1 MVTTPS
7 GTTPVQ
13 TTAVQPTLSVQEAP
27 VAGAVGIIGLGSR
40 GIGVLERLVTLAAL
54 PDRAGRR
61 LVVEVVDPDGTGVGI
76 HAVDQPDHL
85 LLNTVCA
92 QVSLFPEEAT
102 VGAAVGDRGP
112 NLYEWVTARGLKVAE
127 DGHTLGTEGRPV
139 RPDDFLP
146 RRVLGEYLR
155 WFLRRLLDRV
165 PANVELRFHR
175 ATATG
180 LTTGPD
186 DSRLITLD
194 SGETLRVDTVFL
206 TTGHTPPAA
215 PDPGAPG
222 ATRRIHEIYPP
233 ADAFAAVTAGQTL
246 ALGGTGLSAMDV
258 LASLTVGRGGR
269 YEAVDG
275 GLRYL
280 PSGREPSVL
289 LFSRTGIP
297 FRARPADNRTGGP
310 YRPVLFT
317 PQTLDRLRAAG
328 AGSPLD
334 LHGDVL
340 PLIRAEMRSA
350 FHRLGAALAGG
361 ADAERTLTERLRA
374 AADAGTLDDE
384 LNALDVEHAERFGHF
399 DPQELLFPDSAE
411 FDSADAYRKWYEER
425 LRSDLVEAR
434 LGLGGSPVKA
444 GLEVLRDLRDVVRHA
459 VDFGGLDEHSHD
471 EFYGSFTATLNRS
484 VTGPQLDRHEELLA
498 LLEAGIVSVPFGPA
512 PRVEWDGT
520 VWRISSTRL
529 GTGHEAPA
537 DWLAYATSGQ
547 PDVEAT
553 GSPLLAGL
561 VASGRIR
568 RHRPG
573 ALSSRGVDITAD
585 QHPVAADGRPDRK
598 VRVLGPLCEGATF
611 YNHYVPSPGGRNRA
625 LADADRCVT
634 AVLAELDAAT
644 PTATPIETRTAIP
657 AAPETPTATPNAAE
671 TPTEIITR
679 SPAQ

>member
-1 MVTTPS
+1 MQAE
-7 GTTPVQ
+7 PVQ
-13 TTAVQPTLSVQEAP
+13 TTAVRTTAVRTTP
-27 VAGAVGIIGLGSR
+27 VRQTPVTGTIGIIGLGSR
-40 GIGVLERLVTLAAL
+40 GIGVLERLVTLAAR

-61 LVVEVVDPDGTGVGI
+61 LVVEVIDPDGSGVGI

-112 NLYEWVTARGLKVAE
+112 DLYEWVTARGLKVAE
-127 DGHTLGTEGRPV
+127 DGHTLGAEGRPV

-165 PANVELRFHR
+165 PQNVEIRFHR
-175 ATATG
+175 ATATS
-180 LTTGPD
+180 LSAGPD

-215 PDPGAPG
+215 HDPGAPG
-222 ATRRIHEIYPP
+222 ASRRIHEIYPP
-233 ADAFAAVTAGQTL
+233 ARAFEDVTAGQTV

-258 LASLTVGRGGR
+258 LASLTLGRGGR
-269 YEAVDG
+269 YEAVEG

-280 PSGREPSVL
+280 PSGREPSIL

-297 FRARPADNRTGGP
+297 FRARPADNRTDGP
-310 YRPVLFT
+310 YRPVVFT
-317 PQTLDRLRAAG
+317 PETLDRLRAAG
-328 AGSPLD
+328 GDRPLD
-334 LHGDVL
+334 LHGDLL
-340 PLIRAEMRSA
+340 PLIRAEMRGA
-350 FHRLGAALAGG
+350 FHRRGAALAGG
-361 ADAERTLTERLRA
+361 TDAERALTERLRA
-374 AADAGTLDDE
+374 AADEGTLDDE
-384 LNALDVEHAERFGHF
+384 LNALDLAHAERFGHF

-434 LGLGGSPVKA
+434 LGLGGSPTKA

-459 VDFGGLDEHSHD
+459 VDFGGLDEPSHD

-529 GTGHEAPA
+529 GTAHAAPA

-561 VASGRIR
+561 MASGRIR

-573 ALSSRGVDITAD
+573 ALSSRGVDITVD
-585 QHPVAADGRPDRK
+585 QHPVGADGRPDRK

-634 AVLAELDAAT
+634 AVLAELDAVAAAVT
-644 PTATPIETRTAIP
+644 ETVNQTVSVNQTETETAG
-657 AAPETPTATPNAAE
+657 
-671 TPTEIITR
+671 
-679 SPAQ
+679 SPAP

>member
-1 MVTTPS
+1 VVTTSPQRTRAA
-7 GTTPVQ
+7 GT
-13 TTAVQPTLSVQEAP
+13 
-27 VAGAVGIIGLGSR
+27 VGIIGLGSR
-40 GIGVLERLVTLAAL
+40 GIGVLERLVTLAAR
-54 PDRAGRR
+54 PDWAGRR

-102 VGAAVGDRGP
+102 VGAAVGDQGP
-112 NLYEWVTARGLKVAE
+112 NLYEWVTARGLKVAA
-127 DGHTLGTEGRPV
+127 DGYALGTEGRPV
-139 RPDDFLP
+139 RPDDYLP
-146 RRVLGEYLR
+146 RRVLGEYLD

-165 PANVELRFHR
+165 PDHVEIRFHR
-175 ATATG
+175 AEATG
-180 LTTGPD
+180 LSAGPD
-186 DSRLITLD
+186 DSRRITLD
-194 SGETLRVDTVFL
+194 TGETLRVDTVFL

-222 ATRRIHEIYPP
+222 ASRRIHAIYPP
-233 ADAFAAVTAGQTL
+233 AAAFADVTAGQTV

-258 LASLTVGRGGR
+258 LASLTLGRGGR
-269 YEAVDG
+269 YEAIDD

-280 PSGREPSVL
+280 PSGREPRIL

-297 FRARPADNRTGGP
+297 FRARPATNRTGGP
-310 YRPVLFT
+310 YEPVVLT
-317 PQTLDRLRAAG
+317 PEALDRLRSARDDRA
-328 AGSPLD
+328 LD
-334 LHGDVL
+334 LHGDLL
-340 PLIRAEMRSA
+340 PLIRAEMRIA
-350 FHRLGAALAGG
+350 FHRRGAALARGT
-361 ADAERTLTERLRA
+361 DAEHTLTARLRA
-374 AADAGTLDDE
+374 AADAGSLDAE
-384 LNALDVEHAERFGHF
+384 LSALDLEHAERFGHF

-411 FDSADAYRKWYEER
+411 FDSGDAYRKWYEER

-434 LGLGGSPVKA
+434 LGLEGSPTKA
-444 GLEVLRDLRDVVRHA
+444 GLEVLRDLREVVRYA
-459 VDFGGLDEHSHD
+459 VDFGGLDENSHD

-484 VTGPQLDRHEELLA
+484 VTGPQLDRHDELLA

-529 GTGHEAPA
+529 GTPHSAPA

-553 GSPLLAGL
+553 GSPLLADL
-561 VASGRIR
+561 MASGRIR

-573 ALSSRGVDITAD
+573 ASSSRGVDITAD
-585 QHPVAADGRPDRK
+585 QHPVTADGRPDRK

-625 LADADRCVT
+625 LADADRC
-634 AVLAELDAAT
+634 AAAALAELAAVT
-644 PTATPIETRTAIP
+644 E
-657 AAPETPTATPNAAE
+657 PET
-671 TPTEIITR
+671 TR
-679 SPAQ
+679 SLAQ

>member
-1 MVTTPS
+1 MTTS
-7 GTTPVQ
+7 LQ
-13 TTAVQPTLSVQEAP
+13 TTSPQTTSLRQPPGT
-27 VAGAVGIIGLGSR
+27 VGIIGLGSR
-40 GIGVLERLVTLAAL
+40 GIGVLERLVTLAAR
-54 PDRAGRR
+54 PERADRR

-102 VGAAVGDRGP
+102 VGAALGDQGP
-112 NLYEWVTARGLKVAE
+112 DLYEWVTARGLKVAE
-127 DGHTLGTEGRPV
+127 DGHTLGAEGRPV
-139 RPDDFLP
+139 RPDDYLP
-146 RRVLGEYLR
+146 RRVLGEYLG

-165 PANVELRFHR
+165 PENVEIRFHR
-175 ATATG
+175 AAATS
-180 LTTGPD
+180 LSAAPD
-186 DSRLITLD
+186 DSRQITLD
-194 SGETLRVDTVFL
+194 TGETLRVDTVFL
-206 TTGHTPPAA
+206 TTGHTPQAA
-215 PDPGAPG
+215 PDPQAPG
-222 ATRRIHEIYPP
+222 ASRRIHEIYPP
-233 ADAFAAVTAGQTL
+233 AAAFADVTADQTV
-246 ALGGTGLSAMDV
+246 ALGGTGLSGMDV
-258 LASLTVGRGGR
+258 LASLTLGRGGR
-269 YEAVDG
+269 YEAIDG
-275 GLRYL
+275 DLRYLRYL
-280 PSGREPSVL
+280 PSGREPRIL

-297 FRARPADNRTGGP
+297 FRARPAANHTGGP
-310 YRPVLFT
+310 YRPVVFT
-317 PQTLDRLRAAG
+317 PQALDRLRSAG
-328 AGSPLD
+328 DDRPLD
-334 LHGDVL
+334 LHGDLL
-340 PLIRAEMRSA
+340 PLIRTEMRIA
-350 FHRLGAALAGG
+350 FHRRGAALARGT
-361 ADAERTLTERLRA
+361 DAEHTLTARLRE

-384 LNALDVEHAERFGHF
+384 LRALDLDHAERFGHF

-411 FDSADAYRKWYEER
+411 FDSGDAYRKWYEQR

-434 LGLGGSPVKA
+434 LGLGGSPTKA
-444 GLEVLRDLRDVVRHA
+444 GLEVLRDLRDVVRYA
-459 VDFGGLDEHSHD
+459 VDFGGLDENSHD
-471 EFYGSFTATLNRS
+471 EFYGSFTATINRS

-498 LLEAGIVSVPFGPA
+498 LLEAGIVNVPFGPA

-529 GTGHEAPA
+529 GTLHSAPA

-553 GSPLLAGL
+553 GSPLLADL

-573 ALSSRGVDITAD
+573 ARSSRGVDITAD

-634 AVLAELDAAT
+634 AVLAELAAGT
-644 PTATPIETRTAIP
+644 E
-657 AAPETPTATPNAAE
+657 PETTW
-671 TPTEIITR
+671 

>member
-1 MVTTPS
+1 M
-7 GTTPVQ
+7 Q
-13 TTAVQPTLSVQEAP
+13 AAAVQPDSSVQESPDSSVQGTP
-27 VAGAVGIIGLGSR
+27 VAGTVGIVGLGSR
-40 GIGVLERLVTLAAL
+40 GIGVLERLVTHAAS
-54 PDRAGRR
+54 PERAGRR
-61 LVVEVVDPDGTGVGI
+61 LVVEVVDPDGSGVGI

-112 NLYEWVTARGLKVAE
+112 NLYEWVTARGLKVAD
-127 DGHTLGTEGRPV
+127 DGHTLGAEGRPV

-165 PANVELRFHR
+165 PGNVEIRFHR
-175 ATATG
+175 ATATS
-180 LTTGPD
+180 LSTGPD

-194 SGETLRVDTVFL
+194 TGETLRVDTVFL

-215 PDPGAPG
+215 PDPQAPG
-222 ATRRIHEIYPP
+222 ASRRIHEIYPP
-233 ADAFAAVTAGQTL
+233 ADAFADVTAGQTL

-280 PSGREPSVL
+280 PSGREPSIL

-310 YRPVLFT
+310 YRPVVFS

-328 AGSPLD
+328 GDRPLD
-334 LHGDVL
+334 LHGDLL

-384 LNALDVEHAERFGHF
+384 LTALDVEHAERFGHF
-399 DPQELLFPDSAE
+399 DPQELLFPDSAA

-434 LGLGGSPVKA
+434 LGLGGSPTKA

-459 VDFGGLDEHSHD
+459 VDFGGLDENSHD

-484 VTGPQLDRHEELLA
+484 VTGPQLDRHEELFA

-529 GTGHEAPA
+529 GTGYEAPA

-553 GSPLLAGL
+553 GSPLLADL
-561 VASGRIR
+561 LASGRIR

-634 AVLAELDAAT
+634 AVLAELDATTAAK
-644 PTATPIETRTAIP
+644 TATG
-657 AAPETPTATPNAAE
+657 TATDTATE
-671 TPTEIITR
+671 TAITR